1 MKKADRI
8 WTLLLLLQTMVYAQ
22 PQEPRVGLV
31 LSGGGAKALAHVGL
45 LRVLEEEGVRPDF
58 VAGTSM
64 GAVIGA
70 LYAIGYTPDQI
81 EREMYRVDW
90 EAIVLNDRPRSSLSF
105 LDKGSEE
112 RYLLS
117 FPMRGW
123 TPTLPD
129 GINYGQRIINELDR
143 LTIGTHDIR
152 DFSEFPI
159 PFACLATDLETGEAV
174 VLDTGY
180 LPDALR
186 ATSSFPSLYSP
197 YEINGRLLVDGGLI
211 ENLPIQL
218 LKTKDVDHIIGS
230 DVQSI
235 SHSREE
241 LNSVFNVLDQISGFV
256 NARNHRRDS
265 AEALFIVRPD
275 IPGAGVTT
283 FEMMDSIFSAGYR
296 EASRYRAQ
304 IRAIGKPRTEIPLKP
319 MHQRARRDSL
329 FLNQVHIPPSELASF
344 GLIKRKLGLRTGRES
359 SDQDLVNGMNRL
371 WGTQLYATAD
381 FKLLPSPGK
390 EDAFDL
396 HLRLKERRYLQQ
408 IRLGLH
414 YDDDFQTAVL
424 LNYTRRNLLFTNSKL
439 SLDAAVGV
447 NPRLWLEYTV
457 DREFIPTV
465 RLSFRS
471 HRFKMPLY
479 INRKLESEKV
489 YLDYSLSAMLQSV
502 AADRLLVAGGIQIE
516 GVDLGTTI
524 SEVFPEAVYQNYV
537 NYFALLELDLLD
549 KGSFPSKGSSFKG
562 NYRVITTT
570 EEYRSGLEP
579 TSVLGAELLQVVPL
593 WEGSSMYLKGNLITT
608 IGPDPDYQYAVF
620 LGGLGQNYI
629 NQTLPFLGY
638 RFMELVGRS
647 AVAFG
652 ADINYQF
659 IPKHYLVARANFGAL
674 ETSFKEL
681 WNSQTLLDGYGLSYA
696 YESALGPLQL
706 TFMGSTNH
714 AEIYTYV
721 SLGHWF

>member
-1 MKKADRI
+1 
-8 WTLLLLLQTMVYAQ
+8 
-22 PQEPRVGLV
+22 
-31 LSGGGAKALAHVGL
+31 
-45 LRVLEEEGVRPDF
+45 
-58 VAGTSM
+58 
-64 GAVIGA
+64 
-70 LYAIGYTPDQI
+70 
-81 EREMYRVDW
+81 MYRVDW
-90 EAIVLNDRPRSSLSF
+90 KAIVLNDRPRSSLSF
-105 LDKGSEE
+105 LDKGAEE

-123 TPTLPD
+123 TPTWPD

-143 LTIGTHDIR
+143 LTIGTHGIR

-186 ATSSFPSLYSP
+186 ASSSFPSLYSP
-197 YEINGRLLVDGGLI
+197 YELNGRLLVDGGLI

-218 LKTKDVDHIIGS
+218 LKTKDIDHIIGS

-235 SHSREE
+235 SHSRDE
-241 LNSVFNVLDQISGFV
+241 LHSVFNVLDQISGFV

-283 FEMMDSIFSAGYR
+283 FELMDSIFRAGYR
-296 EASRYRAQ
+296 EASRYRSQ
-304 IRAIGKPRTEIPLKP
+304 IRALGKSRTEIPLEP
-319 MHQRARRDSL
+319 MHQHAKRDSL
-329 FLNQVHIPPSELASF
+329 YLNQLHIPSSELASF
-344 GLIKRKLGLRTGRES
+344 GLIKRKLGLRTGRVS

-381 FKLLPSPGK
+381 FKLLPTPGK
-390 EDAFDL
+390 EDAYDL
-396 HLRLKERRYLQQ
+396 HLRLKEQRYLQQ
-408 IRLGLH
+408 VRLGLH

-447 NPRLWLEYTV
+447 NPRMWLEYTV

-465 RLSFRS
+465 RLSFRT

-479 INRKLESEKV
+479 IDRKLESEKV

-524 SEVFPEAVYQNYV
+524 SDVFPEAFYQNYV
-537 NYFALLELDLLD
+537 NYFALLELDLLI
-549 KGSFPSKGSSFKG
+549 KEAFPARDPCS
-562 NYRVITTT
+562 RATT
-570 EEYRSGLEP
+570 
-579 TSVLGAELLQVVPL
+579 A
-593 WEGSSMYLKGNLITT
+593 
-608 IGPDPDYQYAVF
+608 
-620 LGGLGQNYI
+620 
-629 NQTLPFLGY
+629 
-638 RFMELVGRS
+638 
-647 AVAFG
+647 
-652 ADINYQF
+652 
-659 IPKHYLVARANFGAL
+659 
-674 ETSFKEL
+674 
-681 WNSQTLLDGYGLSYA
+681 
-696 YESALGPLQL
+696 
-706 TFMGSTNH
+706 
-714 AEIYTYV
+714 
-721 SLGHWF
+721 

>member
-1 MKKADRI
+1 MRKADR
-8 WTLLLLLQTMVYAQ
+8 LLAFLLLLQTITYAQ
-22 PQEPRVGLV
+22 AQEPRVGLV

-105 LDKGSEE
+105 LDKGAEE

-123 TPTLPD
+123 TPTWPD

-143 LTIGTHDIR
+143 LTIGTHGIR

-186 ATSSFPSLYSP
+186 ASSSFPSLYSP
-197 YEINGRLLVDGGLI
+197 YELNGRLLVDGGLI

-218 LKTKDVDHIIGS
+218 LKTKDIDHIIGS

-235 SHSREE
+235 SHSRDE
-241 LNSVFNVLDQISGFV
+241 LHSVFNVLDQISGFV

-283 FEMMDSIFSAGYR
+283 FDMMDSIFRAGYR
-296 EASRYRAQ
+296 EASRYRSQ
-304 IRAIGKPRTEIPLKP
+304 IRALGKSRTEIPLEP
-319 MHQRARRDSL
+319 IHQHAKRDSL
-329 FLNQVHIPPSELASF
+329 YLNQLHIPPSELASF
-344 GLIKRKLGLRTGRES
+344 GLIKRKLGLRTGRVS

-381 FKLLPSPGK
+381 FKLLPTPGK
-390 EDAFDL
+390 EDAYDL
-396 HLRLKERRYLQQ
+396 HLRLKEQRYLQQ
-408 IRLGLH
+408 VRLGLH

-447 NPRLWLEYTV
+447 NPRMWLEYTV

-465 RLSFRS
+465 RLSFRT

-479 INRKLESEKV
+479 IDRKLDSEKV

-524 SEVFPEAVYQNYV
+524 SDVFPEAFYQNYV

-549 KGSFPSKGSSFKG
+549 KGSFPSKGSMFKG

-579 TSVLGAELLQVVPL
+579 SSVLGAELLQVVPL
-593 WEGSSMYLKGNLITT
+593 WKGSSMYLKGNLITT

-647 AVAFG
+647 AVTFG

-659 IPKHYLVARANFGAL
+659 SPKHYLVARANIGAL
-674 ETSFKEL
+674 ETSFEEL

-696 YESALGPLQL
+696 YESPLGPLQL
-706 TFMGSTNH
+706 TVMGSTNH
-714 AEIYTYV
+714 ADIYTYI